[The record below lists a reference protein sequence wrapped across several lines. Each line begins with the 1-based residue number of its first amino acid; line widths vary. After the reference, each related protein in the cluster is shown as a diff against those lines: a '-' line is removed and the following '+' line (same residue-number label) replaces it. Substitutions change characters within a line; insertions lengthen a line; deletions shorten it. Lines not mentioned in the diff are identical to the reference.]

1 MSITPLPAV
10 VPEPDSDDRP
20 SLSRIELI
28 RISLYWLAL
37 SGLWAG
43 MAFEIQPSI
52 AQHLICPTGVSF
64 VDCAKLP
71 ADQLNEIAFGIK
83 VKAEVAIGIVGLI
96 GAIVAFIVQPIAAAL
111 SDYTNSRLG
120 RRRPWILVG
129 TALDVVFLVA
139 LANAQTYLAFAVLI
153 TLLQFSSNLA
163 QGPFQGYV
171 PDLVPE
177 RQVGTAS
184 GIVGLMSV
192 TGQLV
197 GTAIAGIAVAA
208 HNVPLGIFALAVL
221 EVGTMLPAVFGVAD
235 RPVAMVRRSGTVIA
249 GVRGALSEAWQHRSF
264 IWLLGSRFF
273 ILMTTGTVVV
283 EAALFLER
291 SLGYTED
298 QTSITII
305 VLLAITVLSAAGV
318 AAWAGGASDRYGRR
332 QVIWLGCAIGAAGM
346 AVLAL
351 TPIQPEIGF
360 QGVRFPL
367 VALAAVPVGIGAGM
381 FLAVDWALMVDII
394 PKATAGRYMGLS
406 NVVTATSGALAG
418 TIAGLVIAGTTSAT
432 GDPALGPRVAFLLT
446 LVYYLVG
453 ALLLRRVDTRPYTV
467 QVAAREAAMTA
478 EAAVP

>member
-20 SLSRIELI
+20 LSRIELI

-43 MAFEIQPSI
+43 IGLQLQPVI
-52 AQHLICPTGVSF
+52 AQHLICPAGISLT
-64 VDCAKLP
+64 DCANLP
-71 ADQLNEIAFGIK
+71 NEQLIPVAFDLRVKPEI
-83 VKAEVAIGIVGLI
+83 AIGIVGLL
-96 GAIVAFIVQPIAAAL
+96 GSIVAFIVQPIAAAL

-129 TALDVVFLVA
+129 TALDVVFLIA

-184 GIVGLMSV
+184 GIVGLMTV

-197 GTAIAGIAVAA
+197 GTAIAGLAVAVQ
-208 HNVPLGIFALAVL
+208 NMPLGIFALAAL

-235 RPVAMVRRSGTVIA
+235 RPVAMPRRSGSVLS
-249 GVRGALSEAWQHRSF
+249 GVHGALSEAWQHRSF

-283 EAALFLER
+283 EAEFFLTR
-291 SLGYTED
+291 SLGYSESDAATA
-298 QTSITII
+298 IL

-318 AAWAGGASDRYGRR
+318 AAWAGGASDRHGRR
-332 QVIWLGCAIGAAGM
+332 QVIWLGCGIGALGM
-346 AVLAL
+346 VVLAL
-351 TPIQPEIGF
+351 TPVQPEISIS
-360 QGVRFPL
+360 
-367 VALAAVPVGIGAGM
+367 LASASRSSGSRPCRSGSVPACSSPSTGRCSWTSSRRQRPGAT
-381 FLAVDWALMVDII
+381 WA
-394 PKATAGRYMGLS
+394 
-406 NVVTATSGALAG
+406 
-418 TIAGLVIAGTTSAT
+418 SAT
-432 GDPALGPRVAFLLT
+432 W
-446 LVYYLVG
+446 
-453 ALLLRRVDTRPYTV
+453 
-467 QVAAREAAMTA
+467 
-478 EAAVP
+478 

>member
-1 MSITPLPAV
+1 M
-10 VPEPDSDDRP
+10 
-20 SLSRIELI
+20 
-28 RISLYWLAL
+28 
-37 SGLWAG
+37 
-43 MAFEIQPSI
+43 
-52 AQHLICPTGVSF
+52 
-64 VDCAKLP
+64 
-71 ADQLNEIAFGIK
+71 
-83 VKAEVAIGIVGLI
+83 
-96 GAIVAFIVQPIAAAL
+96 
-111 SDYTNSRLG
+111 
-120 RRRPWILVG
+120 
-129 TALDVVFLVA
+129 
-139 LANAQTYLAFAVLI
+139 
-153 TLLQFSSNLA
+153 
-163 QGPFQGYV
+163 
-171 PDLVPE
+171 
-177 RQVGTAS
+177 
-184 GIVGLMSV
+184 
-192 TGQLV
+192 
-197 GTAIAGIAVAA
+197 
-208 HNVPLGIFALAVL
+208 
-221 EVGTMLPAVFGVAD
+221 
-235 RPVAMVRRSGTVIA
+235 IA

>member
-10 VPEPDSDDRP
+10 VPEPGSDDRRP
-20 SLSRIELI
+20 LSRIEMI

-43 MAFEIQPSI
+43 IGLQLNPVI
-52 AQHLICPTGVSF
+52 AQHFICPVGVSF
-64 VDCAKLP
+64 NDCANLP
-71 ADQLNEIAFGIK
+71 TDQLIPVWFGQHLKPEIA
-83 VKAEVAIGIVGLI
+83 IGVVGLV
-96 GAIVAFIVQPIAAAL
+96 GSIVAFIVQPIAAAL

-129 TALDVVFLVA
+129 TTLDVLFLVA
-139 LANAQTYLAFAVLI
+139 LANAQTYLAFAILI

-177 RQVGTAS
+177 QQVGTAS
-184 GIVGLMSV
+184 GVVGLMSV
-192 TGQLV
+192 AGQLV
-197 GTAIAGIAVAA
+197 GAGIAGLAVTLQ
-208 HNVPLGIFALAVL
+208 NIPLGILALAAL

-235 RPVAMVRRSGTVIA
+235 RPVSMPRRSASALA
-249 GVRGALSEAWQHRSF
+249 GARNALREAWQHRSF

-283 EAALFLER
+283 EAEFFLTR
-291 SLGYTED
+291 SLGYSE
-298 QTSITII
+298 SEAAVAILI
-305 VLLAITVLSAAGV
+305 LLAITVVSAAGV

-332 QVIWLGCAIGAAGM
+332 QVIWLGCAIGAVGM

-351 TPIQPEIGF
+351 APTQPEISLS
-360 QGVRFPL
+360 GVRFPIFG
-367 VALAAVPVGIGAGM
+367 LAAVPVGIGAGM
-381 FLAVDWALMVDII
+381 FIAVDWALLVDII

-418 TIAGLVIAGTTSAT
+418 TIAGVVIAGTTIAT
-432 GDPALGPRVAFLLT
+432 GNAGLGPRIAFLLT

-453 ALLLRRVDTRPYTV
+453 ALLLRRVDTRPYGV
-467 QVAAREAAMTA
+467 QVAAREGAKVA

>member
-1 MSITPLPAV
+1 MSFTPLPAV

-20 SLSRIELI
+20 SLSRVELV

-43 MAFEIQPSI
+43 IAFQIQPSI

-64 VDCAKLP
+64 IECAKLP
-71 ADQLNEIAFGIK
+71 AEQLQEIGFGIRIR
-83 VKAEVAIGIVGLI
+83 AEVAIGLVGLI
-96 GAIVAFIVQPIAAAL
+96 GAIVAFIVQPIAAAI

-129 TALDVVFLVA
+129 TALDVVFLIA
-139 LANAQTYLAFAVLI
+139 LANAQTYLAFAILI

-197 GTAIAGIAVAA
+197 GTAIAGIAVAT
-208 HNVPLGIFALAVL
+208 HNVPLGIFALAAL

-235 RPVAMVRRSGTVIA
+235 RPVAMPRRSASVLA
-249 GVRGALSEAWQHRSF
+249 GARGALSEAWHHRSF
-264 IWLLGSRFF
+264 IWLLGSRLF

-291 SLGYTED
+291 SLGYSEEE
-298 QTSITII
+298 TSITII

-332 QVIWLGCAIGAAGM
+332 QVIWLGCAIGATGM

-351 TPIQPEIGF
+351 APVQPEIAGF
-360 QGVRFPL
+360 GVRFPL
-367 VALAAVPVGIGAGM
+367 FGLAAVPVGIGAGM
-381 FLAVDWALMVDII
+381 FIAVDWALLVDII

-418 TIAGLVIAGTTSAT
+418 TIAGGVIAGTTSAT
-432 GDPALGPRVAFLLT
+432 GDASLGPRLAFLLT
-446 LVYYLVG
+446 LAYYLIG

-467 QVAAREAAMTA
+467 QVAARDEAGMA
-478 EAAVP
+478 EAAVS

>member
-163 QGPFQGYV
+163 QGPF
-171 PDLVPE
+171 
-177 RQVGTAS
+177 
-184 GIVGLMSV
+184 
-192 TGQLV
+192 
-197 GTAIAGIAVAA
+197 
-208 HNVPLGIFALAVL
+208 
-221 EVGTMLPAVFGVAD
+221 
-235 RPVAMVRRSGTVIA
+235 PVS
-249 GVRGALSEAWQHRSF
+249 
-264 IWLLGSRFF
+264 
-273 ILMTTGTVVV
+273 
-283 EAALFLER
+283 
-291 SLGYTED
+291 YTH
-298 QTSITII
+298 
-305 VLLAITVLSAAGV
+305 
-318 AAWAGGASDRYGRR
+318 
-332 QVIWLGCAIGAAGM
+332 
-346 AVLAL
+346 
-351 TPIQPEIGF
+351 
-360 QGVRFPL
+360 
-367 VALAAVPVGIGAGM
+367 
-381 FLAVDWALMVDII
+381 
-394 PKATAGRYMGLS
+394 
-406 NVVTATSGALAG
+406 
-418 TIAGLVIAGTTSAT
+418 
-432 GDPALGPRVAFLLT
+432 LT
-446 LVYYLVG
+446 LPTIYSV
-453 ALLLRRVDTRPYTV
+453 
-467 QVAAREAAMTA
+467 
-478 EAAVP
+478 

>member
-1 MSITPLPAV
+1 MSLTPLPAV
-10 VPEPDSDDRP
+10 IVKPGSDDRP
-20 SLSRIELI
+20 PLSRVELV

-43 MAFEIQPSI
+43 IAFQIQPSI
-52 AQHLICPTGVSF
+52 AQHLICPEGVTLI
-64 VDCAKLP
+64 DCARLP
-71 ADQLNEIAFGIK
+71 ESQLHEIGFGLR
-83 VKAEVAIGIVGLI
+83 ARSEVAIGLVGLI
-96 GAIVAFIVQPIAAAL
+96 GSVVAFVVQPIAAAL

-129 TALDVVFLVA
+129 TALDVVFLIA
-139 LANAQTYLAFAVLI
+139 LANAQTYLAFAILI

-177 RQVGTAS
+177 SQVGTAS

-197 GTAIAGIAVAA
+197 GTAIAGIAVAT
-208 HNVPLGIFALAVL
+208 HNLPLGIFALAAL

-235 RPVAMVRRSGTVIA
+235 RPVAIARRSGSVLA
-249 GVRGALSEAWQHRSF
+249 GVRGALSEAWHHRSF

-283 EAALFLER
+283 EAAFFLER
-291 SLGYTED
+291 SLGYSEA

-305 VLLAITVLSAAGV
+305 ALLAITVLSAAGV

-332 QVIWLGCAIGAAGM
+332 QVIWLGCGIGAAGM

-351 TPIQPEIGF
+351 APALPEVSLL
-360 QGVRFPL
+360 GVRFPL
-367 VALAAVPVGIGAGM
+367 FGLAAVPVGIGAGM
-381 FLAVDWALMVDII
+381 FIAVDWALLVDII
-394 PKATAGRYMGLS
+394 PRATAGRYMGLS

-418 TIAGLVIAGTTSAT
+418 TIAGIVIAATTSAT
-432 GDPALGPRVAFLLT
+432 GDASLGPRIAFLLT
-446 LVYYLVG
+446 LLYYLVG
-453 ALLLRRVDTRPYTV
+453 ALLLRRVDTRPYAV
-467 QVAAREAAMTA
+467 QMARSPAN
-478 EAAVP
+478 P

>member
-1 MSITPLPAV
+1 MSITPLP
-10 VPEPDSDDRP
+10 VPGPAADDRRP
-20 SLSRIELI
+20 LSRIELL

-43 MAFEIQPSI
+43 IGLQLQPVI
-52 AQHLICPTGVSF
+52 AQHLICPAGISLT
-64 VDCAKLP
+64 DCANLP
-71 ADQLNEIAFGIK
+71 NEQLIPVAFDLRVKPEI
-83 VKAEVAIGIVGLI
+83 AIGIVGLL
-96 GAIVAFIVQPIAAAL
+96 GSIVAFIVQPLAAAL

-129 TALDVVFLVA
+129 TALDVVFLIA
-139 LANAQTYLAFAVLI
+139 LANAQTYLAFAVFI

-177 RQVGTAS
+177 KQVGMAS

-197 GTAIAGIAVAA
+197 GAGIAWLAVVL
-208 HNVPLGIFALAVL
+208 HNIPLGILALAAL

-235 RPVAMVRRSGTVIA
+235 RPVSMPRRTGSALA
-249 GVRGALSEAWQHRSF
+249 GARGALQEAWQHRSF

-283 EAALFLER
+283 EAEFFLTR
-291 SLGYTED
+291 SLGYSVTD
-298 QTSITII
+298 AATAILI
-305 VLLAITVLSAAGV
+305 LLALTVLSAAGV

-332 QVIWLGCAIGAAGM
+332 EVIWLGCAIGAVGM

-351 TPIQPEIGF
+351 APANTDF
-360 QGVRFPL
+360 SFSGVRFPIFG
-367 VALAAVPVGIGAGM
+367 LAAVPVGIGAGM
-381 FLAVDWALMVDII
+381 FVAVDWALLVDII

-418 TIAGLVIAGTTSAT
+418 TIAGVVIAGTTSAT
-432 GDPALGPRVAFLLT
+432 HDPGLGPRVAFLLT
-446 LVYYLVG
+446 LAYYLVG
-453 ALLLRRVDTRPYTV
+453 ALLLRRVDTRPYAL
-467 QVAAREAAMTA
+467 QVAARA
-478 EAAVP
+478 EAAVV